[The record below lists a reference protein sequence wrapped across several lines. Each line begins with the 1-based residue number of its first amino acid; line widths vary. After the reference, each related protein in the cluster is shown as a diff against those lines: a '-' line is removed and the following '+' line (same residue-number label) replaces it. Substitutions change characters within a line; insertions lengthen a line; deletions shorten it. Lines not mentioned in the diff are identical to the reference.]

1 MSDGSGRAR
10 ARERVARRLL
20 ERLDQASPDLR
31 GAALFDAAGVQLV
44 ASDGADWTARAKALW
59 RAADGERAGGTQ
71 LHVGTELGEVFA
83 VRDARAS
90 IVATSER
97 FALAS
102 LMLSDLRALLR
113 ELENE
118 VAA

>member
-1 MSDGSGRAR
+1 MSDGGGRAR

-20 ERLDQASPDLR
+20 ERLDEAAPDLR
-31 GAALFDAAGVQLV
+31 GVAMFDSDGVQLM
-44 ASDGADWTARAKALW
+44 ASDGSDWTARARALW
-59 RAADGERAGGTQ
+59 RAADGARAGGTQ

-83 VRDARAS
+83 VRDDRAS

-113 ELENE
+113 ELESE
-118 VAA
+118 IAA